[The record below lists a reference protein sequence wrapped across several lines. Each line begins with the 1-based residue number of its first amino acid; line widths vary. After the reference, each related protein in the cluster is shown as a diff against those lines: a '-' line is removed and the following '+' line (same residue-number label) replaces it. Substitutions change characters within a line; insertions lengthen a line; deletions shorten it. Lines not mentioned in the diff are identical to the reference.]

1 MGNKINQNIKAE
13 DLLPLKEQ
21 EINLLYILRNKY
33 QQGSVEIIVRD
44 GVPYDILRTVERVRL
59 TGLSTDRLDQM

>member
-1 MGNKINQNIKAE
+1 MGNKINQNIKIE
-13 DLLPLKEQ
+13 DLLPLREQ

-44 GVPYDILRTVERVRL
+44 GIPYDILRTVERVRL

>member
-1 MGNKINQNIKAE
+1 MGNKINQNIKLE

-44 GVPYDILRTVERVRL
+44 GIPYDILRTVERVRL
-59 TGLSTDRLDQM
+59 TGLSTERLDQM